1 MLSRA
6 TINGKKNGKII
17 PGSFILGEYTKKFAR
32 PFEDAACIVHTNYMK
47 ITHIAEN
54 VVR

>member
-1 MLSRA
+1 MYRVPSILA
-6 TINGKKNGKII
+6 MFI